1 MDVSH
6 NEGVTMNDLP
16 EKGDSALTPK
26 GLTTA
31 EAKALF
37 QQYGPN
43 AIREEARHPLIDFL
57 KKMWGPVPW
66 MLEASVLLELFM
78 GKFPEAG
85 IIAALVVFNAVI
97 GTIQESRSEDALE
110 VLKQRLTL
118 LSRVVRDGHWMT
130 VPAEQ
135 IVPGDVVH
143 LRMGDLVP
151 ADVRILDGHISL
163 DQSALTGESLPVEAD
178 AGQTAFAGTTIK
190 HGESTGE
197 VVATGARTKFGKT
210 AELVRLAKT
219 KSHLEQVVLGIVRY
233 LVIFDALLGA
243 IVLAYAL
250 MTGIPLGEILPF
262 TLILLVASVPVAL
275 PATFTIATALGSR
288 DLAHKGVL
296 VTHLAAIE
304 EAAGMDILCSD
315 KTGTITENRL
325 AVAEVMPYAPLSE
338 TEVLRLA
345 AMACDDATQDP
356 IDLAIIDFARSKK
369 TLNALPPRVGF
380 IPFDPATK
388 RSEATYRQ
396 VNGLLRVAKGAPHW
410 IAPLCTDGKAT
421 MEKDGETLAAKGY
434 RVLAVAEGTDNT
446 MRLAGLVAL
455 QDPPRADS
463 KNLIGRLK
471 DLGIRVVMVT
481 GDGLETARAVAAQV
495 GIGKR
500 ACHSDL
506 LQSDSGDGLHDCDVF
521 AEVLPEHKFRL
532 VQLLQKR
539 GHTAGM
545 TGDGVNDA
553 PALKQAQVGIAVSNA
568 TDVAKAAASIVL
580 TEPGLGNIVAA
591 VEESRCIYQRMLT
604 YTLNKII
611 KTINVVLF
619 LSLGFIIAH
628 AFVVTPLLIVLM
640 MFANDF
646 ATMSIATDSVMPSS
660 KPDRWNIRSLLAASV
675 ALGALVLIL
684 SFAVFLI
691 GTTLWHLSTGE
702 IQTLNFVML
711 VLSGQG
717 TIYLVRERQHFWR
730 SMPSRW
736 LLTSSFADI
745 VIISLMARFGI
756 LMTAIPWL
764 PIIVTL
770 GMVATYLFFLD
781 FAKLRIFSTLKLH

>member
-1 MDVSH
+1 VNASH
-6 NEGVTMNDLP
+6 NEGIEMNDLF
-16 EKGDSALTPK
+16 EKGEPALTPK

-31 EAKALF
+31 EAEALLR
-37 QQYGPN
+37 QYGLN
-43 AIREEARHPLIDFL
+43 AIREEPRHPLFDFL

-66 MLEASVLLELFM
+66 MLEGSVLLELFM
-78 GKFPEAG
+78 RKFPEAG
-85 IIAALVVFNAVI
+85 IIAALVLFNAVI
-97 GTIQESRSEDALE
+97 GTIQESRSEDALQ
-110 VLKQRLTL
+110 VLKQRLKL
-118 LSRVVRDGHWMT
+118 LSRAFRDGHWLT
-130 VPAEQ
+130 LPAEQ

-151 ADVRILDGHISL
+151 ADVRILDGHLSL
-163 DQSALTGESLPVEAD
+163 DQSALTGESLPVDAG

-197 VVATGARTKFGKT
+197 VIATGARTKFGKT

-219 KSHLEQVVLGIVRY
+219 KSHLEQIVLGIVRY

-243 IVLAYAL
+243 IVIVYAL
-250 MTGIPLGEILPF
+250 MTGVPLGEILPF

-325 AVAEVMPYAPLSE
+325 AVAELMPYPPHSE
-338 TEVLRLA
+338 TDLLRLA

-356 IDLAIIDFARSKK
+356 IDLAIIDFAKSKDA
-369 TLNALPPRVGF
+369 LNAMPQRVNF

-388 RSEATYRQ
+388 RSEATYKQ
-396 VNGLLRVAKGAPHW
+396 ADGLIRVAKGAPNW
-410 IAPLCTDGKAT
+410 IAPLCTDGKESL
-421 MEKDGETLAAKGY
+421 EKDEETLAAQGY

-455 QDPPRADS
+455 QDPPRGDS

-471 DLGIRVVMVT
+471 DLGIRIVMVT
-481 GDGLETARAVAAQV
+481 GDGLETARAVAEQV
-495 GIGKR
+495 GIGNR
-500 ACHSDL
+500 ACHSDR
-506 LQSDSGDGLHDCDVF
+506 LQSDSGDGLDDCDVF

-568 TDVAKAAASIVL
+568 TDVAKAAASIML

-619 LSLGFIIAH
+619 LSLGFILAH
-628 AFVVTPLLIVLM
+628 AFIVTPLLIVLM

-646 ATMSIATDSVMPSS
+646 ATMSIATDSVVPSA
-660 KPDRWNIRSLLAASV
+660 KPDRWNIRSLVAASV
-675 ALGALVLIL
+675 TLGVLILVL
-684 SFAVFLI
+684 SFAVYLVGI
-691 GTTLWHLSTGE
+691 SVWHMSTGE
-702 IQTLNFVML
+702 LQTLNFL
-711 VLSGQG
+711 TLIFTGQG
-717 TIYLVRERQHFWR
+717 TIYLVRERHHFWR

-745 VIISLMARFGI
+745 VIIGLMARFGI
-756 LMTAIPWL
+756 LMTAIPL
-764 PIIVTL
+764 LSIVVTM
-770 GMVATYLFFLD
+770 GMIAVYLLFVD
-781 FAKLRIFSTLKLH
+781 FVKLRIFAALRLH